1 MKNKAVLNQII
12 LFIVFITSILIINNF
27 VKSYLLENN
36 ITSYNIHLMVKI
48 VSNCILGT
56 ISFLVAKKLD
66 LLIIGG
72 LIKVKPEKLWIA
84 IFPLVYLVLLNGLF
98 LDSIPNY
105 NSLNLI
111 ILVVYCL
118 SIGFS
123 EELSLRSVL
132 LPLISKYFGNDRKA
146 QIKAVF
152 ISALIFGFLHLIK
165 FDKGLYG
172 EISQLFF
179 ATFIGVMFG
188 AVLLVIKRVYPLI
201 IIHAIIDFVAKLD
214 SINAPAKEIVS
225 NPMGIESALLTVLL
239 TLPCL
244 IYGIYVIKK
253 QFQINNY

>member
-1 MKNKAVLNQII
+1 MKNKQLLRNII
-12 LFIVFITSILIINNF
+12 LFTFFIAAILTSNNF
-27 VKSYLLENN
+27 IKTFLLENE
-36 ITSYNIHLMVKI
+36 ITSYNLHLSVKI
-48 VSNCILGT
+48 ASNLILGLVSLI
-56 ISFLVAKKLD
+56 ISKKLNLT
-66 LLIIGG
+66 LLGG
-72 LIKVKPEKLWIA
+72 LTNLKPQKLKLL
-84 IFPLVYLVLLNGLF
+84 IFPLVYLSLLNGLF
-98 LDSIPNY
+98 LDTIPNY
-105 NSLNLI
+105 NSFNLI

-132 LPLISKYFGNDRKA
+132 LPLIAKYFGDNKKA

-188 AVLLVIKRVYPLI
+188 ALLLVTKRVYPLI
-201 IIHAIIDFVAKLD
+201 ILHAIIDFVAKID
-214 SINAPAKEIVS
+214 AINSPVKEVVS
-225 NPMGIESALLTVLL
+225 DPMDLESAILTILL

-244 IYGIYVIKK
+244 FYGLYIVKK
-253 QFQINNY
+253 QL